1 MFSLKYCIVHHKTH
15 QAPLLC
21 LPVKFYSCFKL
32 SIILFE
38 NDIYDVRPK
47 KIFGVGG
54 GWMVDV
60 GWYGKRQGRGLLL
73 TTLDSIACILCRK
86 KSHTGNTIY
95 VLGELL

>member
-21 LPVKFYSCFKL
+21 LPVKFYPCFKL

-54 GWMVDV
+54 GGWWIWV
-60 GWYGKRQGRGLLL
+60 GMGRGREGGYCLPLFTVLHVFYLEKSL
-73 TTLDSIACILCRK
+73 TQVTLY
-86 KSHTGNTIY
+86 TF
-95 VLGELL
+95 